1 MSDLRARL
9 LLDLKDGLTSPMKAI
24 KAAYLTDMRA
34 MMAAT
39 ADLRKKLTDVG
50 KSIKDAAPMKL
61 SLGIAA
67 FGGVAVKT
75 AASVEDMMSALETAT
90 GSQTAAS
97 AAFAEINQF
106 ARTTPY
112 DLAQVTNSYI
122 KLKNLG
128 LDPSMESLNS
138 FGNTAS
144 AMNKSLDQMIEAVAD
159 AATGEYER
167 LKEFGIKASTQGKK
181 VTFTFQGV
189 KTTIKNDAAS
199 IQEYLKS
206 IGDVNFGG
214 AMEKKMTNFSGVWS
228 NFMDTISG
236 TMNMAGL
243 QIMESLKIKDFLN
256 DLADTVQKVTD
267 AFMALSPGL
276 RDAIVIGG
284 LFAMVLGPIMMTIGQ
299 IVIGIGGLVWALSI
313 LGPAFM
319 LVLGFIKAFSIG
331 LLTTPV
337 GWFMMG
343 IAAIAGGVYLIY
355 KNWGAIS
362 GWFSNLWTGIKAT
375 FSDAIDVILNILS
388 PLIKAIQF
396 VMTAGSNIG
405 SAILG
410 GLGRKPTGSPS
421 PMATGPAAPI
431 SGGARSGVDM
441 GGTLNIKIDSD
452 GQARV
457 QNAAPN
463 DKRMDYSVDTGLLM
477 GAPG

>member
-67 FGGVAVKT
+67 FGGIAIKT
-75 AASVEDMMSALETAT
+75 AASVEDMMAALETAT
-90 GSQTAAS
+90 GSQKAAN
-97 AAFAEINQF
+97 AVFAEINQF

-214 AMEKKMTNFSGVWS
+214 AMEKKMTNFSGGWS

-243 QIMESLKIKDFLN
+243 QIMQSLKIKDFLN

-284 LFAMVLGPIMMTIGQ
+284 LFA
-299 IVIGIGGLVWALSI
+299 SRR
-313 LGPAFM
+313 
-319 LVLGFIKAFSIG
+319 
-331 LLTTPV
+331 
-337 GWFMMG
+337 
-343 IAAIAGGVYLIY
+343 
-355 KNWGAIS
+355 N
-362 GWFSNLWTGIKAT
+362 
-375 FSDAIDVILNILS
+375 S
-388 PLIKAIQF
+388 P
-396 VMTAGSNIG
+396 G
-405 SAILG
+405 
-410 GLGRKPTGSPS
+410 
-421 PMATGPAAPI
+421 
-431 SGGARSGVDM
+431 
-441 GGTLNIKIDSD
+441 
-452 GQARV
+452 
-457 QNAAPN
+457 
-463 DKRMDYSVDTGLLM
+463 
-477 GAPG
+477 